1 MTKRLDGKIALVT
14 GASRGIGAAVAIKY
28 AEEGVHVIIA
38 ARTATALESVDDEI
52 KKINGNCTIVP
63 VDLTEHQKIDQ
74 LGALI
79 YERFGKLDI
88 IVSNAAQLGHL
99 SPLHQIDTK
108 VWEKTIALNMTANYR
123 ILRSM
128 DPLLRMSDSGRGI
141 FVTSAVVQN
150 DSPYWGAYAV
160 SKAGL
165 EKLVKTYAMEVRQSN
180 IRVNLVD
187 PGQVD
192 TKMLAEAMPGLDM
205 SNIKK
210 PSQITEIFVQL
221 AESSFDKNGEI
232 FQAQ

>member
-28 AEEGVHVIIA
+28 AEEGAHVIIA

-52 KKINGNCTIVP
+52 KKINGNCIIVP
-63 VDLTEHQKIDQ
+63 VDLTEYQKIDQ

-99 SPLHQIDTK
+99 SPLHQIDSK
-108 VWEKTIALNMTANYR
+108 VWEKIIALNMTANYR

-165 EKLVKTYAMEVRQSN
+165 EKLVKTYAAEVRQSN

-210 PSQITEIFVQL
+210 PNEITEIFVQL

-232 FQAQ
+232 FKAQ

>member
-28 AEEGVHVIIA
+28 AEEGAHVIIA

-108 VWEKTIALNMTANYR
+108 VWEKIIALNMTVNYR

-205 SNIKK
+205 SNIAK